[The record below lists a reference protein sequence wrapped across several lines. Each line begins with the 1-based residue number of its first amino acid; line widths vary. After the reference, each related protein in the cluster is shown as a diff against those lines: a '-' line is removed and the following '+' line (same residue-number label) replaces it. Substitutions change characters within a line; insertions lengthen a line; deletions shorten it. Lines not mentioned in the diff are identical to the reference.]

1 MNFLKN
7 AYNKQPVVT
16 SVVALGV
23 VFLGY
28 RVISKAIAKPKVP
41 DRPVIPPVPTKG
53 QNKYTFGA
61 SEYLD
66 KADVLASAFY
76 PWGTDNTP
84 IKSVFSSLRTYD
96 DVLALIDAYGKRPVR
111 TVFGWDSSPMTLAQ
125 TLYDEMSVSLID
137 ELVNVPLKRTGY
149 KF

>member
-7 AYNKQPVVT
+7 AYNKQPITT
-16 SVVALGV
+16 SVIAVGLAFVG
-23 VFLGY
+23 
-28 RVISKAIAKPKVP
+28 IKAIRKAMNKPKVP
-41 DRPVIPPVPTKG
+41 DRPQITPVPSKG

-76 PWGTDNTP
+76 PWGTDDEP
-84 IKSVFSSLRTYD
+84 IKAVFSSMRTYD

-111 TVFGWDSSPMTLAQ
+111 TIYGWESSPMTLAQ
-125 TLYDEMSVSLID
+125 TIYDEMDTPLI
-137 ELVNVPLKRTGY
+137 EKIVNTPIKKTGY